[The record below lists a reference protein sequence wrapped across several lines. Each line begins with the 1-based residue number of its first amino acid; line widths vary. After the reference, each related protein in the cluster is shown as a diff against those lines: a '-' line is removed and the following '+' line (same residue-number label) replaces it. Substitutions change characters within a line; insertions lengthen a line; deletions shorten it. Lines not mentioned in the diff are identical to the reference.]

1 MSLVLLGSRK
11 RIESYEGLAKRWFEN
26 ITFLKFIFSAQRV
39 KILNYV
45 IITLHKKLSF
55 PLRISSA
62 NVTFGHIYWIN
73 P

>member
-1 MSLVLLGSRK
+1 MSLVLLGSCK

-45 IITLHKKLSF
+45 NHVI
-55 PLRISSA
+55 ISSA
-62 NVTFGHIYWIN
+62 NVTFGHIY
-73 P
+73 